1 MVFAVF
7 DWPVPASTGMRPA
20 TRSTAVRSSASYS
33 ASYNAAASPVEPA
46 TTIACVPPWSCA
58 SSRRR
63 HASRSISPVAVNGV
77 ASAVMLPE
85 RCKGICSLRAWGRAA
100 RRDLTC
106 GVKPA
111 ASMLAAPRTESG
123 TPFRPRKAA
132 LTETPARPPAPNE
145 NHLLI
150 NAYTT
155 HPQSPLLA
163 VTRRISDS
171 GCNLVDARLSTVGRD
186 VSVTALATGS
196 WDAVAKLET
205 MLGRLEREEGLKL
218 VFYRTGPKQVQSN
231 LLPYIVEVVAADKP
245 GILFQLADFFD
256 RQGITIESL
265 HCSRYRAMQT
275 GADMFSAQVTIGIP
289 ADMHIAALRD
299 DFLEFCD
306 HLNLD
311 AIMDPMKF

>member
-1 MVFAVF
+1 
-7 DWPVPASTGMRPA
+7 
-20 TRSTAVRSSASYS
+20 
-33 ASYNAAASPVEPA
+33 
-46 TTIACVPPWSCA
+46 
-58 SSRRR
+58 
-63 HASRSISPVAVNGV
+63 
-77 ASAVMLPE
+77 ML
-85 RCKGICSLRAWGRAA
+85 LAA
-100 RRDLTC
+100 RKRGQVCCPTARP
-106 GVKPA
+106 GPGPPVISEPYA
-111 ASMLAAPRTESG
+111 PLAG
-123 TPFRPRKAA
+123 AA
-132 LTETPARPPAPNE
+132 LTDSASRPSPNE

-155 HPQSPLLA
+155 HPESPLLS
-163 VTRRISDS
+163 VTRRIADS

-186 VSVTALATGS
+186 VSVTALAVGS
-196 WDAVAKLET
+196 WDAVAKLEA
-205 MLGRLEREEGLKL
+205 MLTRLEREEGLKL
-218 VFYRTGPKQVQSN
+218 VWYRTGAKQVQSS

-275 GADMFSAQVTIGIP
+275 GADMFSAQITIGVP
-289 ADMHIAALRD
+289 SSMHIAALRD